1 MLLYSILM
9 FGVSALM
16 IVFSILIYRGKT
28 NLIHSYHQTKVK
40 DFSAYGKAFGKALLV
55 VGLAPLVS
63 GIAALFGDDKPIAM
77 AAVLILILGL
87 AAGVA
92 CILAV
97 QKKYNNGLF

>member
-1 MLLYSILM
+1 M
-9 FGVSALM
+9 
-16 IVFSILIYRGKT
+16 
-28 NLIHSYHQTKVK
+28 
-40 DFSAYGKAFGKALLV
+40 